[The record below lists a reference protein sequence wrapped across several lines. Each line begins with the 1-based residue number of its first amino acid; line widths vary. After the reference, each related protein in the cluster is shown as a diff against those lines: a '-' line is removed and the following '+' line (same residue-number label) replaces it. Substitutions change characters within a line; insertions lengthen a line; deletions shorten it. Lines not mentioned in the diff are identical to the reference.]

1 MRWCAL
7 FPLFLLPPGGVA
19 HGAAQADS
27 LVLRPVLWV
36 NANSDLGLLAGGGI
50 RWSMFAARDTT
61 ARHQAQLR
69 AGMASTPRRGAIEFT
84 GLVRPRAMS
93 GVALVAEAAHSAI
106 EVLNFFGF
114 GTDTRRDPAREDV
127 YYKAGQTHAVV
138 AVGPMV
144 RLGSGAS
151 LTVTAVVKQVHTEPD
166 STRFIFLVPRYG
178 VQPHFD
184 QAGVRAMVVVDRR
197 DHPLLP
203 RRGVR
208 LDLGMSY
215 YPGVLD
221 VRTPFG
227 RLSGSAAGAVTPAF
241 LPAITLA
248 GRVAGV
254 RTLGTYPLHEAAML
268 GGSTTLRSHK
278 NARFAGDAILLA
290 SLDMRARL
298 GRVTLRDEPWDAGVY
313 ALGDMGRVFYAPE
326 RSSQWHHSVG
336 GGLWL
341 SHPHRR
347 VVGRVEVA
355 TGDDGVGFR
364 LGTGFRF

>member
-7 FPLFLLPPGGVA
+7 LPLFLLPTG
-19 HGAAQADS
+19 GAAHAAAADS
-27 LVLRPVLWV
+27 VVLRPILWV
-36 NANSDLGLLAGGGI
+36 NANSDLGLLAGGGV
-50 RWSMFAARDTT
+50 RWSVFPKGDTT
-61 ARHQAQLR
+61 ARHQMQLR
-69 AGMASTPRRGAIEFT
+69 AGLASTPRAGAIEFT
-84 GLVRPRAMS
+84 GLVRPRAMP
-93 GVALVAEAAHSAI
+93 GMALVAEATHSAI

-114 GTDTRRDPAREDV
+114 GTDTRRDPTREDA
-127 YYKAGQTHAVV
+127 YYKAGQTHTVV

-144 RLGSGAS
+144 RLGAGAS
-151 LTVTAVVKQVHTEPD
+151 LTVTAVLKQVHTEPD

-184 QAGVRAMVVVDRR
+184 QAGVRGMVVVDRR

-221 VRTPFG
+221 ARSPFG
-227 RLSGSAAGAVTPAF
+227 RLSASVAGAVTPTF
-241 LPAITLA
+241 LPTITLA

-254 RTLGTYPLHEAAML
+254 RTLGTYPLHEAAIL

-278 NARFAGDAILLA
+278 NGRFAGDASLLA
-290 SLDMRARL
+290 SLDARARL
-298 GRVTLRDEPWDAGVY
+298 GRVTLRDASWEVGVY
-313 ALGDMGRVFYAPE
+313 TLGDVGRVFHEPE
-326 RSSQWHHSVG
+326 RSSRWHHSVG
-336 GGLWL
+336 GGVWL
-341 SHPHRR
+341 SHPDRR
-347 VVGRVEVA
+347 VIGRVELA
-355 TGDDGVGFR
+355 TGDDGIGFR